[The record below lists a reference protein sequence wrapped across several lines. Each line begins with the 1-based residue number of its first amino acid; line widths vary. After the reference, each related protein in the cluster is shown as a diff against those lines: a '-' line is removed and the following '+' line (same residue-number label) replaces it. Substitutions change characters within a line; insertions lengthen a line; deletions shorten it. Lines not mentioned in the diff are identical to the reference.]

1 MHEVPDA
8 VLVIAWGNPLREDDG
23 VAWHVLE
30 GLRRLQ
36 PRRSL
41 PLLRLRHAHQL
52 TPELA
57 EPVSHA
63 AGVVFVDAR
72 RDGKPGQVSCEP
84 VAPSA
89 GQNPLAHSLSPQSL
103 LLYAESLFG
112 RAPDAVVVGICGER
126 FGMGEGLSPAVKSA
140 LPRAW
145 RTVIRQAKAWKPL
158 VTASSRPQ
166 LSETPR

>member
-36 PRRSL
+36 PRPSL

-57 EPVSHA
+57 EPISRA

-72 RDGKPGQVSCEP
+72 RDGTPGQVLCEG
-84 VAPSA
+84 VSPSA
-89 GQNPLAHSLSPQSL
+89 GQNPLAHSLSPQAL
-103 LLYAESLFG
+103 LLYAESLYG
-112 RAPDAVVVGICGER
+112 RAPQAVVVGVCGER
-126 FGMGEGLSPAVKSA
+126 FGMGEGLSPAVKHA
-140 LPRAW
+140 IPRTI
-145 RTVIRQAKAWKPL
+145 RTVIRQARSW
-158 VTASSRPQ
+158 TARVAGALTTPQ
-166 LSETPR
+166 A

>member
-1 MHEVPDA
+1 VLEVPDA

-23 VAWHVLE
+23 VAWHVVE

-36 PRRSL
+36 PRPSL
-41 PLLRLRHAHQL
+41 PPLRLRHAHQL

-72 RDGKPGQVSCEP
+72 RDGTPGQVLAEP

-89 GQNPLAHSLSPQSL
+89 GQNPLAHSLTPQTL
-103 LLYAESLFG
+103 LLYAEGLYG
-112 RAPDAVVVGICGER
+112 RAPQAVVVTIAGER
-126 FGMGEGLSPAVKSA
+126 FGMGEGLSPVVRRAI
-140 LPRAW
+140 PRAI
-145 RTVIRQAKAWKPL
+145 RTVIRQAKAWKP
-158 VTASSRPQ
+158 Q
-166 LSETPR
+166 LTRAMTRL

>member
-1 MHEVPDA
+1 MLEVPDA

-23 VAWHVLE
+23 VAWHVVE
-30 GLRRLQ
+30 GMRRLQ
-36 PRRSL
+36 PRSSL

-72 RDGKPGQVSCEP
+72 RDGTPGQVLSET
-84 VAPSA
+84 VSPSA
-89 GQNPLAHSLSPQSL
+89 GQNPLAHSLTPQAL

-112 RAPDAVVVGICGER
+112 RAPQAVVVSIAGER
-126 FGMGEGLSPAVKSA
+126 FGMGEGLSSAVRRA
-140 LPRAW
+140 IPRAI
-145 RTVIRQAKAWKPL
+145 RIVIRQAKAWKP
-158 VTASSRPQ
+158 Q
-166 LSETPR
+166 LTRAMTRL

>member
-1 MHEVPDA
+1 VHEVPDA

-23 VAWHVLE
+23 VAWHVVE

-36 PRRSL
+36 PRPSL

-72 RDGKPGQVSCEP
+72 RDGTPGQVLSEA
-84 VAPSA
+84 VFASA
-89 GQNPLAHSLSPQSL
+89 GQNPLAHSLSPQAL
-103 LLYAESLFG
+103 LLYAESLYG
-112 RAPDAVVVGICGER
+112 RAPQAVVVSVAGDR
-126 FGMGEGLSPAVKSA
+126 FGMGEGLSPAVQRA
-140 LPRAW
+140 IPRAI
-145 RTVIRQAKAWKPL
+145 RTVIRQAKAW
-158 VTASSRPQ
+158 
-166 LSETPR
+166 TPTLEAAQKSPD